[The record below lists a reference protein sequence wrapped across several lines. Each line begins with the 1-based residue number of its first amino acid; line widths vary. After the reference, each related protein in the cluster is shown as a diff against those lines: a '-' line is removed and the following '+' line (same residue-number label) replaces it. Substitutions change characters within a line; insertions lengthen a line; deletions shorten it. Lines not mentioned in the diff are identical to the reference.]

1 MYVIVTSAHAGPI
14 FQQYTYA
21 SLRATF
27 EDQFDYRF
35 RRVGTHLEPFTLVA
49 LNPVRF
55 LKSNPSNSGF
65 WNGVP
70 QFWEN
75 KNITAA
81 YVCCVL
87 RDCRVLA
94 TGKRLR
100 PGWYRNPQCYEVAP
114 LQLYAA
120 AFAPTQ
126 RSNLGIRFRIPSFID
141 IGVGLPKTCTLPET
155 NIAPEKWWWLGILGR
170 PIFRCYVSSGR
181 VTLNPYLGDDW
192 ANS

>member
-1 MYVIVTSAHAGPI
+1 MYVVFFGEIAE
-14 FQQYTYA
+14 F
-21 SLRATF
+21 
-27 EDQFDYRF
+27 
-35 RRVGTHLEPFTLVA
+35 
-49 LNPVRF
+49 
-55 LKSNPSNSGF
+55 
-65 WNGVP
+65 
-70 QFWEN
+70 
-75 KNITAA
+75 
-81 YVCCVL
+81 
-87 RDCRVLA
+87 LA

-155 NIAPEKWWWLGILGR
+155 NIAPEWWWLGILGR

-181 VTLNPYLGDDW
+181 VTLNLYLGDD
-192 ANS
+192 